1 MRLAVPAK
9 QPLILLVEDD
19 SEMRTLLRDELSDL
33 GCQILEAKDG
43 NDALKRIM
51 DSPPDL
57 ILTDL
62 RMPAGELDYLDRI
75 RALAPACPVI
85 LMTAFGDARTK
96 EEAFKSGVAAYFDKP
111 VRMSH
116 LRAAAAALLKENGIL
131 PHAQSR

>member
-1 MRLAVPAK
+1 MPAK

-19 SEMRTLLRDELSDL
+19 SEMRRLLRDELSDL
-33 GCQILEAKDG
+33 GCKILEAEDG
-43 NDALKRIM
+43 DEALKRIK

-62 RMPAGELDYLDRI
+62 RMPAGELDYLDRV
-75 RALAPACPVI
+75 RAVAPACPVI

-111 VRMSH
+111 VRMSD
-116 LRAAAAALLKENGIL
+116 LRAAVAALLKENGIL
-131 PHAQSR
+131 PHAQSQQ